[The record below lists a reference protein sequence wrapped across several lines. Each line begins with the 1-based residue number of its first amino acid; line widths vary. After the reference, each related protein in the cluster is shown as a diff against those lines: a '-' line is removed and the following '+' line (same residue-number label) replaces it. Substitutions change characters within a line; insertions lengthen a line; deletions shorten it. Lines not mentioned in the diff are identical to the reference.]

1 MTPGSSPI
9 VLTAVRKGK
18 DLPLPGSRGTVQ
30 SVFRRALN
38 VEFPDARGEKTLFV
52 VLAPGLPMA
61 SWGCRLA
68 ELPVPFEDAVRE
80 GQPCS
85 FDGNVLC
92 VGGCLSVDLSGAA
105 VWDGGWLPPGK
116 TIGEAGRLAL
126 CRFAHRKKLPGFLK
140 LFAPFRPSVRND
152 IILSAAGEAAAAML
166 RARSARDASG
176 EAAAACRLIGLGPG
190 LTPAGDDFLGGYL
203 AGRFGQAPGGSM
215 DAGVLKFTSLLV
227 PYAGTTGTVAQAFLK
242 KALAGN
248 FSEYIADLAR
258 AAVSGEADEKQI
270 LELAEKVL
278 EFGATS
284 GADALAGFLTS
295 CFSAVDFPFE

>member
-1 MTPGSSPI
+1 MG
-9 VLTAVRKGK
+9 A
-18 DLPLPGSRGTVQ
+18 RGTVQ

-38 VEFPDARGEKTLFV
+38 LEFPDAAGKTTLFV
-52 VLAPGLPMA
+52 VLAPGLPMV
-61 SWGCRLA
+61 SWGCRAA
-68 ELPVPFEDAVRE
+68 EFPVPFEDLVQE
-80 GQPCS
+80 GSPCS
-85 FDGNVLC
+85 FDGQTLNVQERL
-92 VGGCLSVDLSGAA
+92 LVDLSGADA
-105 VWDGGWLPPGK
+105 WDGGCLPPGK
-116 TIGEAGRLAL
+116 NIGEEGRLSL

-152 IILSAAGEAAAAML
+152 IILSTAGDAATAML
-166 RARSARDASG
+166 RARSARDPSG

-203 AGRFGQAPGGSM
+203 AGRFAQSPGGSR
-215 DAGVLKFTSLLV
+215 DPSVLKFTSLLV
-227 PYAGTTGTVAQAFLK
+227 PYAGGTGRVAQAFLRR
-242 KALAGN
+242 ALAGN

-258 AAVSGEADEKQI
+258 AAVSGEEDEKRL